1 MPDLRQEIQDLLN
14 QPNLVE
20 ALPRM
25 FCELLNW
32 GAPHGSAVSV
42 KLASQ
47 TAANGE
53 IRLTL
58 TPVAQLSGMPVFYT
72 RWPGDRLPGVVQ
84 RREVHKK
91 LSPSF
96 LEHLIVYE
104 TKESRHLAFVWA
116 RNRKDGQTEIR
127 TLPYQ
132 PGKPARTTLDRLAEL
147 EFSIN
152 ELGLLGDPGITRVTE
167 KLNAAFDVEAVT
179 KQFFALY
186 RQLFKDLEDSL
197 PLDPELTPE
206 KRRLFTQ
213 KFFNRLMFL
222 MFLERKGWLSFKGE
236 HDYLRAL
243 FLDYGKS
250 ALEGR
255 TRGTNFH
262 RSRLDTLFFLTL
274 NNRYG
279 QNKNNDP
286 EYKIFHDLVGDAPYL
301 NGGLFEKEADD
312 ERWFF
317 PDNLIGRI
325 FNELF
330 YAYNFTITESTP
342 LDIEVAVDPEMLG
355 KIFEELVTGRHET
368 GSYYTPKPVV
378 AFMCREALKH
388 YLHDACP
395 VEPFTA
401 LEGFVEN
408 RDPASLHNPE
418 GVLEALR
425 QVKVCDPACGSGAYL
440 LGMLHE
446 LLDLR
451 AALFSARSLDAR
463 SIYERKLEIIQNS
476 LYGVDKDPFAVAI
489 ARLRLW
495 LSLVVDDPR
504 NPLQDTNLDVSLPN
518 LDFKI
523 ESGDSLTAPDPSG
536 GLELGFR
543 AHLVDDYLRA
553 KEAFLRAHGE
563 AKPKKKADVLRLK
576 QDLQTWAGREQK
588 NDEFDWAVEFA
599 EVFLKPATNTTIS
612 GGFAAI
618 LNSTGQMELTS
629 PTLDLDGSE
638 EFGFDIVLANPPYVR
653 ADAQFKH
660 ILDEVERQKQI
671 DEWKLFRDRLK
682 QSKTYQTLYEKWD
695 LYIPFLERAFQLLK
709 PFGHMVFIIPDA
721 YNAAKYAIKSHNF
734 FINQS
739 IVVRID
745 FCSEINLFDAGVNNS
760 ILHFYKTTPTTQ
772 CKPLRVRRWGEN
784 RDEFEFNVE
793 FLVSE
798 DQFTS
803 SGSLFRYDGSKKR
816 KAVEGFLTLEQV
828 CYMSKG
834 MVIHADERHHLGAFK
849 TDDLISQVQD
859 KIHPKPFIQGR
870 NVAKWVTERIQYLEW
885 GTERAPS
892 MFRRP
897 TFPQLY
903 GVPEKLVTMDIGG
916 QELKVLYDNQQ
927 LLHNHSGSSVVP
939 WHYLKGVINKS
950 INKTSKYRHQDPR
963 GDREEREANSKKY
976 NLKFILA
983 IMNSRFARRFVN
995 SRRRSKVNIYPDDW
1009 KSLPIA
1015 PVSLE
1020 EQAVYVALVDEILGE
1035 YKKHGYPL
1043 PSQAANRVVESERR
1057 LDDLIDKLY
1066 EGFHEGN
1073 Y

>member
-42 KLASQ
+42 KLAAQ

-463 SIYERKLEIIQNS
+463 TIYDRKLEIIQNS

-543 AHLVDDYLRA
+543 ANLVDDYLRA
-553 KEAFLRAHGE
+553 KESFLRAHGE
-563 AKPKKKADVLRLK
+563 DKPKKKAEVLRLK
-576 QDLQTWAGREQK
+576 QELQTWAGREPK
-588 NDEFDWAVEFA
+588 NDEFDWAVEFTEIFTQPIQPVKFQGGGMNDLLSQMA
-599 EVFLKPATNTTIS
+599 TVMQRSVSTKPAP
-612 GGFAAI
+612 G
-618 LNSTGQMELTS
+618 
-629 PTLDLDGSE
+629 
-638 EFGFDIVLANPPYVR
+638 GFDIVLANPPYVR

-660 ILDEVERQKQI
+660 VEEEVERQKQI
-671 DEWKLFRDRLK
+671 DAWKQYRETLK
-682 QSKTYQTLYEKWD
+682 GAKIYHTLHEKWD
-695 LYIPFLERAFQLLK
+695 LYIPFLERAYQLLRTS
-709 PFGHMVFIIPDA
+709 GHMVFIIPDA
-721 YNAAKYAIKSHNF
+721 YNTSKYAKKSHEF
-734 FINQS
+734 FITECQ
-739 IVVRID
+739 VERVD
-745 FCSEINLFDAGVNNS
+745 FCSEINLFDAGVNNTIVQFKKEKATS
-760 ILHFYKTTPTTQ
+760 DSCPV
-772 CKPLRVRRWGEN
+772 RVRRWGKSK
-784 RDEFEFNVE
+784 DEFDYNQQ
-793 FLVSE
+793 FLSTGQQLSV
-798 DQFTS
+798 
-803 SGSLFRYDGSKKR
+803 GSNLFRIDEGKKNSSS
-816 KAVEGFLTLEQV
+816 VNHLTLDMV
-828 CYMSKG
+828 CYISVG
-834 MVIHADERHHLGAFK
+834 MVIHADEKKAQGLFK
-849 TDDLISQVQD
+849 AEDLVSDIKD
-859 KIHPKPFIQGR
+859 KQHPKPYVEGKDIIRWGIQR
-870 NVAKWVTERIQYLEW
+870 VRYLEY
-885 GTERAPS
+885 GTKRAPG

-897 TFPQLY
+897 TFIELHES
-903 GVPEKLVTMDIGG
+903 PERLLALRMCGNTPAVA
-916 QELKVLYDNQQ
+916 YDSSN
-927 LLHNHSGSSVVP
+927 LFSNHTVILFVP
-939 WHYLKGVINKS
+939 WTSLKGVINGS
-950 INKTSKYRHQDPR
+950 IRKTSKYKHQAPD
-963 GDREEREANSKKY
+963 GDREIREKISRDYNIKY
-976 NLKFILA
+976 LLA
-983 IMNSRFARRFVN
+983 IMNSSFAKRFLNKIRQ
-995 SRRRSKVNIYPDDW
+995 SKTDIYPDEW
-1009 KSLPIA
+1009 KQLPII
-1015 PVSLE
+1015 PISME
-1020 EQAVYVALVDEILGE
+1020 EQSRFINLVDEIMSE
-1035 YKKHGYPL
+1035 YTKYGFPL
-1043 PSQAANRVVESERR
+1043 PVQSARHVTQIEQE
-1057 LDDLIDKLY
+1057 IDNMVDILY
-1066 EGFHEGN
+1066 EGIKTED
-1073 Y
+1073 